1 MEQKINP
8 FKNYLEQLENAAQ
21 ILGLDAGITE
31 QLKEPERFLEVSIP
45 VKMDNGKTKVF
56 KGFRSQFNTARG
68 PAKGG
73 IRYHQDVSAD
83 EVRALS
89 AWMAIKCTV
98 ADIPLGGGK
107 GGIIVDPKQLSER
120 ELEQLSREYVQ
131 KIAPIIGPTRDVPA
145 PDVNTNGKIMSWM
158 VDEYSKLRGEWLPG
172 TFTGK
177 PLDIGG
183 SKGRDTATAQGL
195 VYTVREAAK
204 KLGWESLEGKTVVVQ
219 GYGNAGEN
227 AAEILHRDFGCKI
240 IAVND
245 SKGAAY
251 NPDGID
257 PYKISEY
264 KKKTRSVKGFDG
276 SKDISTQELLT
287 MECDILIPAA
297 LENQITE
304 ENAKNVKAKMVAE
317 AANGPVTPGADRIL
331 HKKGVLVI
339 PDVLANSGGVTVSY
353 FEQVQNASL
362 DQWSAEYVAK
372 KLEEKM
378 VSAFN
383 NVYDT
388 SRRHDVDMRTGAYVV
403 AVEKIA
409 KAMTLRGR

>member
-21 ILGLDAGITE
+21 ILGLDEGLKE

-304 ENAKNVKAKMVAE
+304 ENAQNVKAHMVAE
-317 AANGPVTPGADRIL
+317 AANGPVTPGADRML
-331 HKKGVLVI
+331 YKKGVLVI

-378 VSAFN
+378 VNAFN

-388 SRRHDVDMRTGAYVV
+388 SRKHDVDMRTGAYVV
-403 AVEKIA
+403 AVDKIA

>member
-1 MEQKINP
+1 MEKINP

-21 ILGLDAGITE
+21 ILGLDEGLKE
-31 QLKEPERFLEVSIP
+31 QLREPERFLEVSIP
-45 VKMDNGKTKVF
+45 VKMDGGKTKVF

-120 ELEQLSREYVQ
+120 ELEQLSRGYVD

-145 PDVNTNGKIMSWM
+145 PDVNTNGQIMSWM
-158 VDEYSKLRGEWLPG
+158 ADEYSKLRGEWLPG

-204 KLGWESLEGKTVVVQ
+204 KMGWESLEGKTVVVQ

-257 PYKISEY
+257 PEKISAY
-264 KKKTRSVKGFDG
+264 KKKTRSVKGFEG
-276 SKDISTQELLT
+276 TKDISTHDLLT
-287 MECDILIPAA
+287 MECDILVPAA

-304 ENAKNVKAKMVAE
+304 ENAPYVKAKMIAE
-317 AANGPVTPGADRIL
+317 AANGPLNPGADKIL

-353 FEQVQNASL
+353 FEQVQNSSL

-403 AVEKIA
+403 AVDKIA
-409 KAMTLRGR
+409 KAMKLRGR